1 MARFSKL
8 HPCFGFLHCQ
18 ADHYRVIYN
27 RLCQMRDDDIKNGN
41 LSSGLPTGFESWA
54 LADLKTKAAD
64 PFYAKQ
70 IKEHLGQL
78 DITIEATQR
87 QLNTTYLSEK
97 LKQLE
102 EKKESLSGLIA
113 PE

>member
-1 MARFSKL
+1 
-8 HPCFGFLHCQ
+8 
-18 ADHYRVIYN
+18 
-27 RLCQMRDDDIKNGN
+27 MRDDDIKNGN
-41 LSSGLPTGFESWA
+41 LSSGLPTGFQDWA
-54 LADLKTKAAD
+54 LSDLKTKAAD

-70 IKEHLGQL
+70 IKEHLNQL
-78 DITIEATQR
+78 DITIESTQR

-97 LKQLE
+97 LKELE

>member
-8 HPCFGFLHCQ
+8 HPAYGFLHCQ
-18 ADHYRVIYN
+18 PDHYRQIYN

-41 LSSGLPTGFESWA
+41 LSSGMPTGFRDWA
-54 LADLKTKAAD
+54 WQDLQSKAND

-70 IKEHLGQL
+70 IQEHLGQL

-97 LKQLE
+97 LKELE
-102 EKKESLSGLIA
+102 EKKESLSGLISS
-113 PE
+113 E

>member
-97 LKQLE
+97 LKELE

>member
-97 LKQLE
+97 LKELE
-102 EKKESLSGLIA
+102 EKKESLSGLISS
-113 PE
+113 E

>member
-1 MARFSKL
+1 
-8 HPCFGFLHCQ
+8 
-18 ADHYRVIYN
+18 
-27 RLCQMRDDDIKNGN
+27 MRDDDIKNGN
-41 LSSGLPTGFESWA
+41 LSGGMPTGFQSWA
-54 LADLKTKAAD
+54 LEDLKTKAAD

-97 LKQLE
+97 LKELE

>member
-41 LSSGLPTGFESWA
+41 LSSGLPTGFQAWA
-54 LADLKTKAAD
+54 FNDLKTKAAD

-97 LKQLE
+97 LKELE